1 MSEPP
6 DSDAPPLPPA
16 ADRFALLSEEIG
28 RPLGAARM
36 KLAMLR
42 GRGAAADTLQATLR
56 AVTEA
61 ETLQSTAVSLCFGL
75 APKLERILVDLG
87 AMVAHTLA
95 SLPRHESAP
104 RIPLSLRAQLVGQWN
119 FWLCRRL
126 VRELLAFPV
135 AISDRVPAVSAF
147 RKPGAAVVSV
157 HLPGADLDSPE
168 AKTLRHEL
176 GPSPRQFHLWLAAR
190 LAELHGGQVEV
201 GGQAQGWV
209 ELSAVLPEAAEPPA
223 EPRLADVS
231 SEQRRA
237 LMHLMRS
244 PLSAARL
251 RLRFLDVDPP
261 APRMLA
267 DIEQSL
273 MAADSAVSRLVPL
286 SGGEAALEPVPGDLV
301 DLVSASVRAAA
312 PFATLRTLGALS
324 GGRWD
329 GVAIDCIVR
338 NLMGLSGGRS
348 LHPTVFTLRA
358 APGGARLTVASS
370 AENPPADGARR
381 WLIQRLAAAHGG
393 RSSFSSQPGRFAA
406 EVFLGGEPV
415 S

>member
-1 MSEPP
+1 VSRSP
-6 DSDAPPLPPA
+6 DSDASPLPAA

-42 GRGAAADTLQATLR
+42 GRGASAEALRATLR

-104 RIPLSLRAQLVGQWN
+104 RIPLTLRVPLVGQWN

-147 RKPGAAVVSV
+147 RKPGAAVVSI

-190 LAELHGGQVEV
+190 LAELHGGQVQV
-201 GGQAQGWV
+201 GGQAEGWV
-209 ELSAVLPEAAEPPA
+209 ELTAVLPEAAERSA

-231 SEQRRA
+231 PEQRRA
-237 LMHLMRS
+237 LIHLMRS

-267 DIEQSL
+267 AIEQDL
-273 MAADSAVSRLVPL
+273 VAADGAVSRLVPL
-286 SGGEAALEPVPGDLV
+286 TGGAADLEPVPGELV
-301 DLVSASVRAAA
+301 DLVNASVRTAA
-312 PFATLRTLGALS
+312 PFATLRTMGTLS

-329 GVAIDCIVR
+329 GLAVECIVR
-338 NLMGLSGGRS
+338 NLVVLSGGRP
-348 LHPTVFTLRA
+348 LHPAVFTLRS
-358 APGGARLTVASS
+358 APGGARLAVTSS
-370 AENPPADGARR
+370 AENPPAEEARR
-381 WLIQRLAAAHGG
+381 C
-393 RSSFSSQPGRFAA
+393 S
-406 EVFLGGEPV
+406 EPV